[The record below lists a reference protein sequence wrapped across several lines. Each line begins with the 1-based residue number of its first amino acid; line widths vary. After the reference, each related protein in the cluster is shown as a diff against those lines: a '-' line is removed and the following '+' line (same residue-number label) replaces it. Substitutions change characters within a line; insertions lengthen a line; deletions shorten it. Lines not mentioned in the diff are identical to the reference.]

1 MAREQSVANHE
12 AKVPILLLRGLWRP
26 YVNKNAKKPA
36 NQGSETDNPRRERN
50 PEDRKPG
57 PTAANVGKGDEAASK
72 EERSDLA
79 DAGEAPE
86 QDGDEA

>member
-1 MAREQSVANHE
+1 MGNQE
-12 AKVPILLLRGLWRP
+12 AKVPILLVRGLWRP
-26 YVNKNAKKPA
+26 YVKRNAQEPA
-36 NQGSETDNPRRERN
+36 NQGSQTDNPRQERK

-57 PTAANVGKGDEAASK
+57 PTAANVGKSDEAASKSK